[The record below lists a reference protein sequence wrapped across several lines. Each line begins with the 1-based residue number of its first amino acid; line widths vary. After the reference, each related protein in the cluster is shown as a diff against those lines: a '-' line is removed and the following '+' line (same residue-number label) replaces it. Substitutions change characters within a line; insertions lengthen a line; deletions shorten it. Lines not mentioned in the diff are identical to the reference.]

1 MLVLAIDTATKIGSV
16 ALYDDKIGVIGEIN
30 LYVKVNHS
38 NVIMDAVDSLFK
50 LSRLN
55 IKDVDRIAVTIGP
68 GSFTGIRI
76 GTAIAKGLA
85 YSLKKPIVGVNELDV
100 LAHMGE
106 NREDIIV
113 PLIDARKERVYF
125 SKYRYIDNILLREEE
140 YKDGELRDVLED
152 LKGKKVTFIGDGA
165 TVNEKLINEILEKDY
180 NIYSKA
186 NSIPRAGVAAQISLH
201 LPEDNLYTL
210 EPLYVNKSQAEREK
224 EERKK
229 EIVDISSI

>member
-50 LSRLN
+50 LSGLN

-125 SKYRYIDNILLREEE
+125 SKYRYVDSILLREEE
-140 YKDGELRDVLED
+140 YKDGELRDVLEE

-165 TVNEKLINEILEKDY
+165 IVNEKLINEILEKDY
-180 NIYSKA
+180 TIFSKA

-224 EERKK
+224 EEREKRK
-229 EIVDISSI
+229 

>member
-50 LSRLN
+50 LSGLT

-85 YSLKKPIVGVNELDV
+85 YSLKKTIVGVNELDV

-140 YKDGELRDVLED
+140 YKDGELREILDD

-180 NIYSKA
+180 TIFSKA
-186 NSIPRAGVAAQISLH
+186 NSIPRAGVTAQISLH

-224 EERKK
+224 EEKEKRK
-229 EIVDISSI
+229 

>member
-50 LSRLN
+50 LSGLN

-100 LAHMGE
+100 LTHMGE

-125 SKYRYIDNILLREEE
+125 SKYRYVDSILLREEE

-152 LKGKKVTFIGDGA
+152 LKDKKVTFIGDGA
-165 TVNEKLINEILEKDY
+165 IVNEKLINEILEKDY
-180 NIYSKA
+180 TIFSKA
-186 NSIPRAGVAAQISLH
+186 NSIPRAGIAAQISLH

-224 EERKK
+224 EEKEKRK
-229 EIVDISSI
+229 

>member
-50 LSRLN
+50 LSGLN

-224 EERKK
+224 RK
-229 EIVDISSI
+229 

>member
-16 ALYDDKIGVIGEIN
+16 ALYNDKTGVIGEIN

-50 LSRLN
+50 LSGLT

-140 YKDGELRDVLED
+140 YKDGELREILDD

-165 TVNEKLINEILEKDY
+165 IVNEKLINEILEKDY
-180 NIYSKA
+180 TIFSKA

-224 EERKK
+224 EEREKRK
-229 EIVDISSI
+229 

>member
-50 LSRLN
+50 LSGLT

-140 YKDGELRDVLED
+140 YKDGELREILED

-180 NIYSKA
+180 TIFSKA
-186 NSIPRAGVAAQISLH
+186 NSIPRAGIAAQISLH

-224 EERKK
+224 EEREKRK
-229 EIVDISSI
+229 

>member
-50 LSRLN
+50 LSGLN

-125 SKYRYIDNILLREEE
+125 SKYRYVDSILLREEE
-140 YKDGELRDVLED
+140 YKDGELREILDD

-180 NIYSKA
+180 TIFSKA
-186 NSIPRAGVAAQISLH
+186 NSIPRAGVAAQISLR

-224 EERKK
+224 EEREKRK
-229 EIVDISSI
+229 

>member
-16 ALYDDKIGVIGEIN
+16 ALYDDKTGVIGEIN

-50 LSRLN
+50 LSGLN

-140 YKDGELRDVLED
+140 YKDGELREILDD

-180 NIYSKA
+180 TIFSKA

-224 EERKK
+224 EEREKRK
-229 EIVDISSI
+229 

>member
-16 ALYDDKIGVIGEIN
+16 ALYDDKTGVIGEIN

-50 LSRLN
+50 LSGLT

-125 SKYRYIDNILLREEE
+125 SKYRYIDNILLRKEE
-140 YKDGELRDVLED
+140 YKDGELREILDD

-180 NIYSKA
+180 TIFSKA

-224 EERKK
+224 EEREKRK
-229 EIVDISSI
+229 

>member
-50 LSRLN
+50 LSGLN

-165 TVNEKLINEILEKDY
+165 IVNEKLINEILEKDY
-180 NIYSKA
+180 TIFSKA
-186 NSIPRAGVAAQISLH
+186 NSIPRAGIAAQISLH

-224 EERKK
+224 EEKEKRK
-229 EIVDISSI
+229 

>member
-16 ALYDDKIGVIGEIN
+16 ALYDDKTGVIGEIN

-50 LSRLN
+50 LSGLT

-140 YKDGELRDVLED
+140 YKDGELREILED

-180 NIYSKA
+180 TIFSKA
-186 NSIPRAGVAAQISLH
+186 NSIPRAGVAAQISLR

-224 EERKK
+224 EEREKRK
-229 EIVDISSI
+229 

>member
-50 LSRLN
+50 LSGLT

-140 YKDGELRDVLED
+140 YKDGELREILDD

-180 NIYSKA
+180 NIFSKA

-224 EERKK
+224 EEREKRK
-229 EIVDISSI
+229 

>member
-1 MLVLAIDTATKIGSV
+1 MLVLAIDIATKIGSV
-16 ALYDDKIGVIGEIN
+16 ALYDDKTGVIGEIN

-50 LSRLN
+50 LSGLT

-140 YKDGELRDVLED
+140 YKDGELREILDD

-165 TVNEKLINEILEKDY
+165 IVNEKLINEILEKDY
-180 NIYSKA
+180 TIFSKA

-224 EERKK
+224 EEREKRK
-229 EIVDISSI
+229 

>member
-16 ALYDDKIGVIGEIN
+16 ALYDDKTGVIGEIN

-50 LSRLN
+50 LSGLT

-140 YKDGELRDVLED
+140 YKDGELREILDD

-180 NIYSKA
+180 TIFSKA
-186 NSIPRAGVAAQISLH
+186 NSIPRAGVAAQISLR

-224 EERKK
+224 EEREKRK
-229 EIVDISSI
+229 